1 MTNTWKYHIQV
12 FKRCLAIAFHFFSDH
27 IYYYNH
33 AGRGTEQPLYV
44 TYSQSLSMRGMKEQ
58 SVTLQRG
65 QNTQNSQCKLLDS
78 TQRDE
83 MCNKFQGIVFIPSS
97 SPVPTC
103 ATVQKQG
110 LAHRLSEQPEPAAGL
125 QLWIW
130 KDFWSMQQTQG
141 SGEGEWQQTCSHKH
155 YIQAACRSPARS
167 SHSCGL
173 LHLTVLHAETPPA
186 PFTRATEDQMVE
198 IWNVHVTS
206 IDFNLSFFEGWNRIE
221 NAGAWKEILQQN
233 QIVQN
238 MVQGNDFGSTTSS
251 DSIFTTASG
260 WSACETLCS
269 MPTPA
274 RRPLS
279 KSAQSPL
286 KPTNHQVTRLTHWPY
301 KYHQL
306 FKEESSSLQNESWN
320 RWDGALGSPKP
331 MVNKPSYPSG
341 SPRVAASRKTDP
353 ASAARLLY

>member
-110 LAHRLSEQPEPAAGL
+110 LAHHLSEQPEPAAGRNCGFGRTFEACNRHKGAEKANGSKLVHTNTISKLLAGHL
-125 QLWIW
+125 Q
-130 KDFWSMQQTQG
+130 
-141 SGEGEWQQTCSHKH
+141 
-155 YIQAACRSPARS
+155 
-167 SHSCGL
+167 
-173 LHLTVLHAETPPA
+173 
-186 PFTRATEDQMVE
+186 
-198 IWNVHVTS
+198 
-206 IDFNLSFFEGWNRIE
+206 
-221 NAGAWKEILQQN
+221 GA
-233 QIVQN
+233 
-238 MVQGNDFGSTTSS
+238 
-251 DSIFTTASG
+251 
-260 WSACETLCS
+260 
-269 MPTPA
+269 
-274 RRPLS
+274 
-279 KSAQSPL
+279 
-286 KPTNHQVTRLTHWPY
+286 LTHVAC
-301 KYHQL
+301 
-306 FKEESSSLQNESWN
+306 SISRCCMRRRLQ
-320 RWDGALGSPKP
+320 
-331 MVNKPSYPSG
+331 
-341 SPRVAASRKTDP
+341 
-353 ASAARLLY
+353 RLLREQLKTRWWKYGMST